1 MPFKSPP
8 VKKKKPVTRYTQE
21 EVDALI
27 KQAYKN
33 AGNPLPSPARRRKMM
48 EQMQQE
54 TMDRKMR
61 AAAKKRNKN

>member
-8 VKKKKPVTRYTQE
+8 VRKKKPATRYTQE

-54 TMDRKMR
+54 TMDRRMR
-61 AAAKKRNKN
+61 EAAKRTNKK